1 MEVKGV
7 LFDLDGTLI
16 DSRRDIAACVNFTLA
31 KLGGGYS
38 PLSIEIVER
47 MVGDGVRQL
56 LTRAAGPLDEPT
68 MKRALD
74 IFLPYYLDH
83 CADTTQLYPQVLA
96 TLSALVPR
104 GLAVVTNKPMA
115 HTTKTLNALGL
126 ESFFPVV
133 LGGDSLA
140 TRKPDPAMVL
150 EAVRR
155 LGVRPEEALMVGD
168 SAMDIHAARAAGV
181 RVAAVTYGFRPGAEL
196 MSHSPDYLLGAF
208 AELREVLL

>member
-1 MEVKGV
+1 MKGF

-31 KLGGGYS
+31 ALGGHS
-38 PLSIEIVER
+38 ILSLESVEQ

-68 MKRALD
+68 MKRALE

-83 CADTTQLYPQVLA
+83 CTDSTRLYPGVLE
-96 TLSALVPR
+96 TLHSFAGR

-115 HTTKTLNALGL
+115 HTVKTLKALGL
-126 ESFFPVV
+126 DSFFSVV
-133 LGGDSLA
+133 LGGDSLS
-140 TRKPDPAMVL
+140 TRKPDPAPVVEALRQMGVL
-150 EAVRR
+150 PAEAV
-155 LGVRPEEALMVGD
+155 MVGD
-168 SAMDIHAARAAGV
+168 SPMDIHAARAAGV
-181 RVAAVTYGFRPGAEL
+181 RVAAVTYGFRTGAEL

-208 AELREVLL
+208 AELREVLS

>member
-16 DSRRDIAACVNFTLA
+16 DSRRDIAACVNYTLA
-31 KLGGGYS
+31 ELGGGHL
-38 PLSIEIVER
+38 PLSIEIVEQ

-68 MKRALD
+68 MKRALE

-83 CADTTQLYPQVLA
+83 CADTTQLYPNVLA
-96 TLSALVPR
+96 TLKALAPR

-115 HTTKTLNALGL
+115 HTEKTLKALGM
-126 ESFFPVV
+126 ENFFPVV
-133 LGGDSLA
+133 LGGDSLS
-140 TRKPDPAMVL
+140 TRKPDPAPVL
-150 EAVRR
+150 EAVRQ
-155 LGVRPEEALMVGD
+155 LGISPGQALMVGD
-168 SAMDIHAARAAGV
+168 SPMDIHAARSAGV
-181 RVAAVTYGFRPGAEL
+181 RVAAVTYGFRTGTEL

>member
-31 KLGGGYS
+31 ELGGRS
-38 PLSIEIVER
+38 PLSLESVEQ

-56 LTRAAGPLDEPT
+56 LTRAAGPLDEAAMT
-68 MKRALD
+68 RALE
-74 IFLPYYLDH
+74 IFLPYYFDH
-83 CADTTQLYPQVLA
+83 CADTTQLYPNVLA
-96 TLSALVPR
+96 TLKDLAPR

-115 HTTKTLNALGL
+115 HTEKTLRALGVEGL
-126 ESFFPVV
+126 FSVV

-140 TRKPDPAMVL
+140 TRKPHPAPVL

-155 LGVRPEEALMVGD
+155 LGLSPDQALMVGD
-168 SAMDIHAARAAGV
+168 SPMDIHAARSAGV
-181 RVAAVTYGFRPGAEL
+181 RVAAVTYGFRTGAEL
-196 MSHSPDYLLGAF
+196 MSHAPDYLLGGF
-208 AELREVLL
+208 AELREVLS